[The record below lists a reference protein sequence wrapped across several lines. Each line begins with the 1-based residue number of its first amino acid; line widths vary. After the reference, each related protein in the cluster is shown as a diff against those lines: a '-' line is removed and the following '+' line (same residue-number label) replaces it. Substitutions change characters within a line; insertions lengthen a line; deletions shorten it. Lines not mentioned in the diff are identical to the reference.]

1 MCVTA
6 VSHCFW
12 WCLSHFRRVCR
23 GSSRKRNACL
33 SCSCLHTCAA
43 ARSSV
48 TAEMMAS
55 WGPSDHSLCPGGEQ
69 LWLSLLPVWAET
81 LRPPSSIHK
90 PPADHH
96 YTELSSTQAPVL
108 PAQWFTVIVSSVLRC
123 AALCLCCLGPGE
135 QQPYRSSKCWDTCLM
150 SSIAQ

>member
-1 MCVTA
+1 M
-6 VSHCFW
+6 S
-12 WCLSHFRRVCR
+12 
-23 GSSRKRNACL
+23 
-33 SCSCLHTCAA
+33 
-43 ARSSV
+43 
-48 TAEMMAS
+48 
-55 WGPSDHSLCPGGEQ
+55 Q
-69 LWLSLLPVWAET
+69 LWVTVFDDVSVILGESAEVQAERGTPVCHAVVCTHVPPRVVPSQPRWWPAGARQTTACVRVESNSDSLLPVWAET